1 MTQPPLPDDWC
12 YSCGRSEPM
21 TPSTYRVC
29 PECFHVYETAA
40 DLVAADQAAWA
51 DGPHPPR
58 DPDKIYSCP
67 ECAHDF

>member
-1 MTQPPLPDDWC
+1 MTA
-12 YSCGRSEPM
+12 
-21 TPSTYRVC
+21 STYRVC

-67 ECAHDF
+67 ECTHDF